1 MKLAYRGEGS
11 FSLDPP
17 PRRKDKMQSI
27 ISGRLAGLE
36 ETKVSIQLRTGEIKI
51 YPRKE
56 LNISLQWV
64 FDNMGQPVVCMLQDG
79 FITDIKPAGQRIAV

>member
-1 MKLAYRGEGS
+1 
-11 FSLDPP
+11 
-17 PRRKDKMQSI
+17 MQSI

-51 YPRKE
+51 YPRKD
-56 LNISLQWV
+56 LSISLQWV

-79 FITDIKPAGQRIAV
+79 FVTDIKPGGGQRIAV

>member
-1 MKLAYRGEGS
+1 
-11 FSLDPP
+11 
-17 PRRKDKMQSI
+17 MQNI

-56 LNISLQWV
+56 LNVSLQWV
-64 FDNMGQPVVCMLQDG
+64 FENMGQPVVCSLQDG
-79 FITDIKPAGQRIAV
+79 VVTELKSFNQKIAV

>member
-1 MKLAYRGEGS
+1 MLLTVKGEGQEG
-11 FSLDPP
+11 PP
-17 PRRKDKMQSI
+17 PKGGKEQMQNM

-36 ETKVSIQLRTGEIKI
+36 ETKISIQLRTGEIKV

-64 FDNMGQPVVCMLQDG
+64 FENMGQPVVCLLQDG
-79 FITDIKPAGQRIAV
+79 VVTDLKPLGQRVAV

>member
-1 MKLAYRGEGS
+1 MGLPSPSGGKY
-11 FSLDPP
+11 
-17 PRRKDKMQSI
+17 MQNI

-56 LNISLQWV
+56 LNVSLQWV
-64 FDNMGQPVVCMLQDG
+64 FENMGQPVVCSLQDG
-79 FITDIKPAGQRIAV
+79 VVTELKSFNQKIAV